1 MCPNGSLSSKMTSEL
16 QLALIGCGG
25 MGTKLGQSLNALEGA
40 RIAVCCDID
49 RERLSKA
56 ASELDADDAVID
68 YHDALAN
75 PAVDAV
81 IIATPNDLHA
91 QMAID
96 AANAGKHVYTEKPMA
111 LSVADCDAMI
121 AAADSAGVKLMVGQ
135 VLRYIG
141 NFAKSKQI
149 IDTGELGKPFAIE
162 VDRISNAPFRPGWRS
177 SKARTGGMLPEVNVH
192 ELDFMAYVL
201 GEPISIYAQSGH
213 FGDNNYDFDDE
224 LFAIVR
230 FQEGGIGSLHA
241 SFCARIG
248 RYHTKILC
256 EKGAIF
262 FGHAPGEAIVQ
273 RSSGDPEPLDASD
286 IPDPHKRE
294 LGEFLEAI
302 RTNTEPKITGAD
314 GRRAIGMCQGAE
326 ISAATGQV
334 VKLPLH

>member
-1 MCPNGSLSSKMTSEL
+1 MTGEL

-25 MGTKLGQSLNALEGA
+25 MGTKLGKSLNALDGA

-49 RERLSKA
+49 QDRLSKIA
-56 ASELDADDAVID
+56 AELGADESVID
-68 YHDALAN
+68 YRDALAN

-91 QMAID
+91 PMAID

-121 AAADSAGVKLMVGQ
+121 AAAKAANVKLMVGQ

-149 IDTGELGKPFAIE
+149 IETGELGKPFAIE
-162 VDRISNAPFRPGWRS
+162 IDRLGNASLRSDWRKT
-177 SKARTGGMLPEVNVH
+177 KARTGGMLPEVHVH

-201 GEPISIYAQSGH
+201 GEPVSIYAQSGH
-213 FGDNNYDFDDE
+213 FGDNPYDFDDE
-224 LFAIVR
+224 VFAIIR
-230 FQEGGIGSLHA
+230 FEGGAMGSLHA

-273 RSSGDPEPLDASD
+273 RAGGEPEPLDLSD
-286 IPDPHKRE
+286 IPDPHERE

-302 RTNTEPKITGAD
+302 RTDTEPKITGAQ
-314 GRRAIGMCQGAE
+314 GRRAIGMCQGAD
-326 ISAATGQV
+326 ISAETGTA
-334 VKLPLH
+334 VKLPL

>member
-1 MCPNGSLSSKMTSEL
+1 MAKQL

-25 MGTKLGQSLNALEGA
+25 MGTKLGHSLNDLEGA

-49 RERLSKA
+49 EARLTEATNALGADESVLDYRA
-56 ASELDADDAVID
+56 AI
-68 YHDALAN
+68 AN
-75 PAVDAV
+75 PDIDAV
-81 IIATPNDLHA
+81 IIATPNHLHA

-96 AANAGKHVYTEKPMA
+96 AARAGKHVYTEKPMA

-121 AAADSAGVKLMVGQ
+121 AAAKSAGVKLMVGQ

-141 NFAKSKQI
+141 HFAKAKQI

-162 VDRISNAPFRPGWRS
+162 IDRIGNQPSRSDWRS
-177 SKARTGGMLPEVNVH
+177 TKAETGGMLPEVNVH

-230 FQEGGIGSLHA
+230 FEGGAIGSLHA
-241 SFCARIG
+241 SFCAQIG
-248 RYHTKILC
+248 RYHGKILC

-262 FGHAPGEAIVQ
+262 FGHAPGEVIIKRPNAE
-273 RSSGDPEPLDASD
+273 PEPLDTSD
-286 IPDPHKRE
+286 VPDPHLRE
-294 LGEFLEAI
+294 LGEFLDAI
-302 RTNTEPKITGAD
+302 RTDTEPKITGAD
-314 GRRAIGMCQGAE
+314 GRRAIGMCQGAD
-326 ISAATGQV
+326 ISAETGRV
-334 VKLPLH
+334 VELPL